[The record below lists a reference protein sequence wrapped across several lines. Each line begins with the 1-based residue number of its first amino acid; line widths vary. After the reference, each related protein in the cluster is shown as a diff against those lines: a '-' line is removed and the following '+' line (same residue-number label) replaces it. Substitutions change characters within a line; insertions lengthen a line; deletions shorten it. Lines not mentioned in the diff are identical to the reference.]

1 MLLNNP
7 TSFRAGGVIF
17 GAWLA
22 LVYAFVSDWI
32 NRAFLPG
39 IPLAE
44 PQGGIF
50 VYLITSLLIGALIGL
65 VTCWPHNT
73 WIGSLLGGIAGAV
86 IVFLGPWKIA
96 LATPEQAIGTF
107 FLTLYT
113 FMPLMVLL
121 IPAAFLIR
129 YSVSHFP
136 THRQDALNPRRVL
149 VPVLVSVL
157 AIILGV
163 LALYPEEVRVGF
175 QTTHQLIQQGMKA
188 GSKNIPE
195 KLQSVQ
201 GFFPNANGR
210 YSLEYSQDVED
221 YMGLRPVTSRI
232 NSDFLIVATFE
243 NGFSLACVSA
253 PGLKEP
259 ASCAN
264 WP

>member
-1 MLLNNP
+1 MSETTRFRIGGML
-7 TSFRAGGVIF
+7 F

-22 LVYAFVSDWI
+22 LVYAFVADWI
-32 NRAFLPG
+32 NRVFMPG

-44 PQGGIF
+44 PDGGILS
-50 VYLITSLLIGALIGL
+50 YLFSSLLIGAVIGL
-65 VTCWPHNT
+65 LCCWPQNT
-73 WIGSLLGGIAGAV
+73 WIGSLLGGVAGAA
-86 IVFLGPWKIA
+86 IVFISPWRS
-96 LATPEQAIGTF
+96 AIGNATQTIGAF

-121 IPAAFLIR
+121 TPSAFLIR
-129 YSVSHFP
+129 YAVHHFP
-136 THRQDALNPRRVL
+136 THRQDLLRPRQMI
-149 VPVLVSVL
+149 VPTAVTLA
-157 AIILGV
+157 AIILGT
-163 LALYPEEVRVGF
+163 LALHPEEVRFGF

-195 KLQSVQ
+195 KLQSVR
-201 GFFPNANGR
+201 GFFPNANGF
-210 YSLEYSQDVED
+210 YTLKYNQEMEA
-221 YMGLRPVTSRI
+221 YMGLRPVTTRI
-232 NSDFLIVATFE
+232 NSDFLIIATFD

>member
-1 MLLNNP
+1 MANQS
-7 TSFRAGGVIF
+7 SFRVGGAIF

-22 LVYAFVSDWI
+22 LVYAFVADWI

-44 PQGGIF
+44 PEGGVF
-50 VYLITSLLIGALIGL
+50 GYLITSIFIGVLIGFI
-65 VTCWPHNT
+65 TCWPHNT
-73 WIGSLLGGIAGAV
+73 WIGSLLGGMAGAA
-86 IVFLGPWKIA
+86 IVFISPWRQALGS
-96 LATPEQAIGTF
+96 PEQTIGTL

-129 YSVSHFP
+129 FSVSHFP
-136 THRQDALNPRRVL
+136 ARRQDMLNSRQVI
-149 VPVLVSVL
+149 VPVLASLFAVVL
-157 AIILGV
+157 GTF
-163 LALYPEEVRVGF
+163 ALHPEEVRFGF

-188 GSKNIPE
+188 GSRNIPE

-210 YSLEYSQDVED
+210 YTLEYSQDVEA
-221 YMGLRPVTSRI
+221 YMGPRPVTTRL
-232 NSDFLIVATFE
+232 NSDFLIVATFD
-243 NGFSLACVSA
+243 NGFSFACVTA